1 MIDRQEFADELVLRE
16 CIRKVVKIVLEKRER
31 EEKEQL
37 LEEQHLRGIIRKL
50 IITEASNV
58 SDETPHESTGIN
70 VLRNLLKVIIPQLE
84 IGFKQLTTDPEQRES
99 FRAHI
104 LKAIKN
110 TLAPSQA
117 VAAINEQDDI
127 EINIEDDTPDL
138 GDEAFIDIE
147 DAPAEPEEEDEFG
160 IPGEESTGRNVAG
173 RVFKKIQ
180 PGIQDEYDVLG
191 NDKDRE
197 EFYDYLLTNVKLY
210 FDQFEDELT
219 DQLEEPTTPEYEEAS
234 AEAADL
240 GPESEEGVPEE
251 EGEEEIELEL

>member
-31 EEKEQL
+31 EQKEQL
-37 LEEQHLRGIIRKL
+37 LEEQRLRGIIRKL
-50 IITEASNV
+50 IITEASAV

-70 VLRNLLKVIIPQLE
+70 VLRNLLKVIVPQLE
-84 IGFKQLTTDPEQRES
+84 IGFKQLTTDPDQRAS

-117 VAAINEQDDI
+117 VAAINEQEDI
-127 EINIEDDTPDL
+127 EISIEDDTPDL

-147 DAPAEPEEEDEFG
+147 DTPPEEEEDEFG

-219 DQLEEPTTPEYEEAS
+219 DELEEPTTPEYEEAA
-234 AEAADL
+234 AEADEL
-240 GPESEEGVPEE
+240 GAEE
-251 EGEEEIELEL
+251 EMPAEEEIELEL

>member
-1 MIDRQEFADELVLRE
+1 MIDRQEFADELALRE

-31 EEKEQL
+31 EQEEQL
-37 LEEQHLRGIIRKL
+37 LEEQKLRNIIRKL
-50 IITEASNV
+50 IVTEASGV

-70 VLRNLLKVIIPQLE
+70 VLRNLLKVVIPQLE
-84 IGFKQLTTDPEQRES
+84 IGFKQLTTDPEQRVS

-147 DAPAEPEEEDEFG
+147 DAPPEPEEEEDEFG
-160 IPGEESTGRNVAG
+160 IPGEESTGRNVAA

-191 NDKDRE
+191 NDQDRE

-210 FDQFEDELT
+210 FDTFEDDLA

-234 AEAADL
+234 AEADEL
-240 GPESEEGVPEE
+240 GGEE
-251 EGEEEIELEL
+251 EIPGEPGEEEIELEL

>member
-1 MIDRQEFADELVLRE
+1 MIDRQEFADELTLRE
-16 CIRKVVKIVLEKRER
+16 CIRKVVKIVLEKRKK

-37 LEEQHLRGIIRKL
+37 LEEQRLRNIVRKL
-50 IITEASNV
+50 IITEVSGV
-58 SDETPHESTGIN
+58 SDETPHVSTGIN

-84 IGFKQLTTDPEQRES
+84 IGFKQLTTDPDQRVS

-117 VAAINEQDDI
+117 AAAINEQEDI
-127 EINIEDDTPDL
+127 EINIEDEEDTPDL

-147 DAPAEPEEEDEFG
+147 DAPAEEGEEDEFG
-160 IPGEESTGRNVAG
+160 IPGEETTGRNVAQ
-173 RVFKKIQ
+173 RVMKKIQ

-197 EFYDYLLTNVKLY
+197 EFYDYLITNVKLY
-210 FDQFEDELT
+210 FDQFEDELA
-219 DQLEEPTTPEYEEAS
+219 DQLEEPTTPEYEAAA
-234 AEAADL
+234 AEADDTGA
-240 GPESEEGVPEE
+240 EEGMPAE
-251 EGEEEIELEL
+251 EGEEELELEL